1 MDPLQWWPAPGV
13 WRDSLNLAIA
23 YLLATPIGWDREREQ
38 HTAGIRTFPIVAM
51 ASCALT
57 MLGTGA
63 AGATP
68 DTTSRVLQG
77 LVTGI
82 GFIGGG
88 AILRDKQHVTGIATA
103 ASILSIGVTGAAV
116 GLGSYHI
123 AVVLSLFNFLT
134 LRLLLPLKR
143 ELDQEPPRD

>member
-1 MDPLQWWPAPGV
+1 MDLLNWWPAPGL
-13 WRDSLNLAIA
+13 WRDTLNLALA
-23 YLLATPIGWDREREQ
+23 YILAIPIGWDREREQ

-63 AGATP
+63 IGATP
-68 DTTSRVLQG
+68 DSASRVLQG

-103 ASILSIGVTGAAV
+103 ASIWSIGVTGAAV
-116 GLGSYHI
+116 GLAAYHI
-123 AVVLSLFNFLT
+123 AIVLSVFNFLT

-143 ELDQEPPRD
+143 ELDQDPPRD